1 MRSAAAA
8 LAVELGH
15 RRLGV
20 AGAGHGLAGNGA
32 GDLLELDRSEREVG
46 GPERLV
52 QPLAGAG
59 ADERDD
65 VLAAGEDPGDGAGAR
80 APHAPSEP
88 RVRWMTHRPRGLQM
102 VAD

>member
-15 RRLGV
+15 RRLGI

-46 GPERLV
+46 GPERSFSRSRV
-52 QPLAGAG
+52 
-59 ADERDD
+59 
-65 VLAAGEDPGDGAGAR
+65 R
-80 APHAPSEP
+80 APMSGTMSSPRERTRAMAPVLGLPTP
-88 RVRWMTHRPRGLQM
+88 RRSRGF
-102 VAD
+102 AG